1 MIKDTSLQDTVI
13 QQPKN
18 KAKRYGFVALLVIS
32 VSGIAWA
39 GLNSVSSEL
48 SIDSNRI
55 QIAKVER
62 GNLIRDV
69 SATGRIVAAN
79 APQVYSPEQGYVDLL
94 VQPGDKVAKEQ
105 VIAKVASPELNN
117 SLKQQES
124 VLQRLRGELERQ
136 KLDAR
141 RQALSLT
148 KTLDLAQVE
157 LTAAERENRRAEL
170 SIKKSLISQIDLE
183 AAVDNLSRAKLSFA
197 HAKQEVDL
205 AKDTLA
211 FEFRSAKSD
220 VERQQLVVDELARQV
235 RNLEIK
241 APVTGI
247 VGNHLVQQ
255 KAAVSASQALMTL
268 VDLSAFEAELQVP
281 ESYANE
287 LGLGMSVE
295 LSVGAKNI
303 IGTLSAISP
312 EVSGREVT
320 TRVRF
325 PGQES
330 QSLRQ
335 NQRVTARILL
345 ENRENVLMVKRGAF
359 MQQGGFVAYKVEG
372 EIASR
377 IEIAI
382 GATSIS
388 AVEINRGVAE
398 GDSLIVS
405 SYEQFANAE
414 HILLR

>member
-1 MIKDTSLQDTVI
+1 MIKDTRSQDTVI
-13 QQPKN
+13 VQSKS
-18 KAKRYGFVALLVIS
+18 KTKRYGLAALLVIS
-32 VSGIAWA
+32 ASGLAWA
-39 GLNSVSSEL
+39 GLNTAPSEL
-48 SIDSNRI
+48 SVDSNRV
-55 QIAKVER
+55 QLAKVER
-62 GNLIRDV
+62 GNLTRDV

-94 VQPGDKVAKEQ
+94 VQPGDKVTKDQ

-117 SLKQQES
+117 NLKQQES

-141 RQALSLT
+141 RKSLSLT

-183 AAVDNLSRAKLSFA
+183 AAVDNLSRAQLSFA
-197 HAKQEVDL
+197 HAKQEVAL

-220 VERQQLVVDELARQV
+220 VERQQLVVDELTRQV
-235 RNLEIK
+235 RNLAIK
-241 APVTGI
+241 APVAGI

-255 KAAVSASQALMTL
+255 KSAVGASQALMTL

-325 PGQES
+325 SGQES

-359 MQQGGFVAYKVEG
+359 MQQGGFVAYKVQDD
-372 EIASR
+372 IASR

-382 GATSIS
+382 GATSIA
-388 AVEINRGVAE
+388 AVEINKGVQE
-398 GDSLIVS
+398 GDTLIVS
-405 SYEQFANAE
+405 SYEQFDNAE

>member
-32 VSGIAWA
+32 VSGIAWV

-325 PGQES
+325 SGQES

>member
-1 MIKDTSLQDTVI
+1 MIKDTRSQDTVI
-13 QQPKN
+13 VQSKR
-18 KAKRYGFVALLVIS
+18 KTKRYGLAALLVIS
-32 VSGIAWA
+32 ASGLAWA
-39 GLNSVSSEL
+39 GLNAAPSEL
-48 SIDSNRI
+48 SIDSNRV
-55 QIAKVER
+55 QLAKVER
-62 GNLIRDV
+62 GNLTRDV

-94 VQPGDKVAKEQ
+94 VQPGDKVTKDQ

-117 SLKQQES
+117 NLKQQES

-141 RQALSLT
+141 RKSLSLT

-183 AAVDNLSRAKLSFA
+183 AAVDNLSRAQLSFA
-197 HAKQEVDL
+197 HAKQEVAL

-220 VERQQLVVDELARQV
+220 VERQQLVVDELTRQV
-235 RNLEIK
+235 RNLAIK
-241 APVTGI
+241 APVAGI

-255 KAAVSASQALMTL
+255 KSAVSASQALMTL

-325 PGQES
+325 SGQES

-359 MQQGGFVAYKVEG
+359 MQQGGFVAYKVEDD
-372 EIASR
+372 IASR

-382 GATSIS
+382 GATSIA
-388 AVEINRGVAE
+388 AVEINKGVQE
-398 GDSLIVS
+398 GDTLIVS
-405 SYEQFANAE
+405 SYEQFDNAE